1 MPRTESF
8 DEPDIS
14 VVVPVYR
21 EEANIRPFLA
31 RLIPVLE
38 DLGTYEVIFCY
49 DPSPDR
55 TREIILEEISNN
67 PNIRLLSASRRF
79 GQPSAVMAGLHHCTG
94 AACVVVDVDLQDPP
108 ELIKDLHEKLHEGY
122 DVVLAKRR
130 HRHEGEPLIRKLI
143 AAIGYRVI
151 NRLAEVEI
159 PLNTGEFRMMSRR
172 VIEQLKQLKETHG
185 FLRGMVA
192 FVGFK
197 QTFVEFDRSPRAA
210 GETNYAPHLG
220 SFKIGLNGI
229 IGFSTVLLTATLVV
243 GLLIAGAAFLTGLFV
258 AIAVLFFGEHYP
270 AGIPTVLILVAF
282 LGGMQLVAIGIIGE
296 YIGRIYTEV
305 MHRPLYIVD
314 EYINPPPPGS
324 KAAIVLTESGRDG

>member
-1 MPRTESF
+1 MSKTEPF
-8 DEPDIS
+8 DVPDIS

-21 EEANIRPFLA
+21 EEASIRPFLA

-55 TREIILEEISNN
+55 TREIILEEISRNSK
-67 PNIRLLSASRRF
+67 IRLLSASRRF
-79 GQPSAVMAGLHHCTG
+79 GQPSAVMAGLHHCIG
-94 AACVVVDVDLQDPP
+94 QACVVVDVDLQDPP
-108 ELIKDLHEKLHEGY
+108 ELIKDLYGKLGEGY

-130 HRHEGEPLIRKLI
+130 RRHEGEPLIRKLI

-159 PLNTGEFRMMSRR
+159 PLDTGEFRMMSRR
-172 VIEQLKQLKETHG
+172 VVDQLNQLKETHG

-197 QTFVEFDRSPRAA
+197 QTFVEFDRAPRAA
-210 GETNYAPHLG
+210 GETNYAPYLG

-229 IGFSTVLLTATLVV
+229 VGFSTALLTTTLVV

-258 AIAVLFFGEHYP
+258 AIAVVIFGASYP

-314 EYINPPPPGS
+314 EYVNPPPPGRE
-324 KAAIVLTESGRDG
+324 AAVALTRPGRDD